1 MNALVGSLCIFV
13 NFRKSGTQKGSTG
26 VFKESQVVPAR
37 SAEVGWAAAVTSPS
51 NCLIIQHKLDPKNSP
66 LTIRIKVS
74 SVSKRLKSKCPH
86 RPPIL
91 EPTTAPNPE
100 APPEPNRK
108 PNHKSTP
115 DRRTDAQTIP
125 RTKIR
130 PPLCVSIYPTSSIR
144 PPNRTTRH
152 PNRNF
157 EPNPRE

>member
-1 MNALVGSLCIFV
+1 MNARVGSLSIFV

-37 SAEVGWAAAVTSPS
+37 SAEVGWAAAATSPS
-51 NCLIIQHKLDPKNSP
+51 NWLIIQHKLDPKNSP

-74 SVSKRLKSKCPH
+74 SVSKRLKRSSPH

-91 EPTTAPNPE
+91 EPTTAPTPE
-100 APPEPNRK
+100 ATPEPNRK

-115 DRRTDAQTIP
+115 ERRTDAQTIP

-130 PPLCVSIYPTSSIR
+130 PPQTIPLKPWTLS
-144 PPNRTTRH
+144 
-152 PNRNF
+152 
-157 EPNPRE
+157 